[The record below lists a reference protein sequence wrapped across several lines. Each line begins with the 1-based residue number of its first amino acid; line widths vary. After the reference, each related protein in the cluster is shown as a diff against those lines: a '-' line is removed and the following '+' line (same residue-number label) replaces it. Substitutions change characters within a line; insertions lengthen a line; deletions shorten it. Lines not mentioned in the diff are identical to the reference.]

1 MSVQLDSQARQLAR
15 EAAQWLARQDA
26 GELDADGALQL
37 QHWRARSAAHEA
49 LWQKAEQLR
58 QRFSQVPPP
67 IGLSCLDRPDR
78 QRRKLLGQALA
89 LGAVAPLAWVAY
101 RQLPMTRWGADL
113 ATATG
118 ERRGVELAGGGRV
131 QLNTASA
138 VNIAFEA
145 GRPRL
150 HLLRGEIAVDSV
162 GPLQVQTR
170 DGRILAG
177 AGSFCVREGEQD
189 CEVSAL
195 RGALRLLPRQGGE
208 TVLESGQRARL
219 SAHQVQ
225 GVEAF
230 DPQMPSWQ
238 QGVLIVQAQPLGHF
252 LRELDRYRPGVLRWQ
267 PSLERLAVTG
277 TFALDD
283 TDRILALLAASL
295 PLRVQYHTRYWVSLS
310 ARSAVA

>member
-1 MSVQLDSQARQLAR
+1 MSAQVDGQARQLAR

-37 QHWRARSAAHEA
+37 QRWRARSPAHEA

-67 IGLSCLDRPDR
+67 IGLSCLDRPDP

-89 LGAVAPLAWVAY
+89 LSAVAPLAWFTF
-101 RQLPMTRWGADL
+101 RQLPMMPWGADL

-118 ERRGVELAGGGRV
+118 ERRGVELADGSRL

-138 VNIAFEA
+138 VNIAFDA
-145 GRPRL
+145 GQPRL
-150 HLLRGEIAVDSV
+150 QLLRGEIAVDSV
-162 GPLQVQTR
+162 GPLQVHTR

-177 AGSFCVREGEQD
+177 ASSFCVREDPQD
-189 CEVSAL
+189 CQVSAL
-195 RGALRLLPRQGGE
+195 RGELRLLPQHGAQS
-208 TVLESGQRARL
+208 VLRGGQRTRL
-219 SAHQVQ
+219 SASQVAAPQ
-225 GVEAF
+225 TF

-238 QGVLIVQAQPLGHF
+238 QGVLIVEAQPLGQF
-252 LRELDRYRPGVLRWQ
+252 LRELERYRPGVLRWQ
-267 PSLERLAVTG
+267 PRLERLAVTG

-295 PLRVQYHTRYWVSLS
+295 PLQVRYHTRYWVSLS
-310 ARSAVA
+310 ARDALA

>member
-67 IGLSCLDRPDR
+67 IGLSCLDRPDP

-89 LGAVAPLAWVAY
+89 LGAVAPLAWMAY
-101 RQLPMTRWGADL
+101 RQLPITPWGADL

-118 ERRGVELAGGGRV
+118 ERRGVELADGSRV

-138 VNIAFEA
+138 LNITFEA
-145 GRPRL
+145 GQPRL

-170 DGRILAG
+170 YGRIVAG
-177 AGSFCVREGEQD
+177 AGSFCVREGEHD
-189 CEVSAL
+189 CQVSAL
-195 RGALRLLPRQGGE
+195 RGELRLLPQQGSE
-208 TVLESGQRARL
+208 TLLKAGHRARL
-219 SAHQVQ
+219 SASQVHGIQ
-225 GVEAF
+225 AF
-230 DPQMPSWQ
+230 DPQIPGWQ
-238 QGVLIVQAQPLGHF
+238 QGVLIVEAQPLGLF
-252 LRELDRYRPGVLRWQ
+252 LRELDRYRPGVLRCQ

-295 PLRVQYHTRYWVSLS
+295 PLHVQYRTRYWVSLS
-310 ARSAVA
+310 ARGAVA